1 MWWRTVFAGGL
12 LALISVVEVAVAGQL
27 ESGEA
32 TARRANGAAQS
43 DPWVKSDLCGE
54 SDPWAVA
61 PPSVNA
67 APAQSDPFT
76 GDWAASTAPQ
86 SDPWASD
93 PWASDPVASV
103 AEAQRMAR
111 EWAPPTPVPSA
122 E

>member
-12 LALISVVEVAVAGQL
+12 LALISVVEVAAAGPL

-32 TARRANGAAQS
+32 AARRANGAAQS
-43 DPWVKSDLCGE
+43 DPWAKSDLWGE

-61 PPSVNA
+61 PPSANA
-67 APAQSDPFT
+67 APA
-76 GDWAASTAPQ
+76 Q

-93 PWASDPVASV
+93 PWASDPFASV

-111 EWAPPTPVPSA
+111 EWAPPTPVPWRDQLNKA
-122 E
+122 P